1 LRADISLLFNFFV
14 TSQRIRRLL
23 SDAMAPSGMKPDEYA
38 VYSLLFEKPPM
49 TATEMSEFLGMPLT
63 TVLDY
68 LKAMSG
74 AGHLE
79 RLPHPS
85 DGRAVQLRLSSS
97 GVSAHRR
104 AHHYFDLA
112 YRRIVESLPVPIAR
126 VRLAL
131 AALDDAAQRVAEA
144 PDEPGFSP
152 APTRGALDRRRA
164 PTRRRLVTRPTR

>member
-14 TSQRIRRLL
+14 TSQRIRRVL

-38 VYSLLFEKPPM
+38 VYSLLFEKAPM

-79 RLPHPS
+79 RLPHPR

-112 YRRIVESLPVPIAR
+112 YRRIVESLPVPIDR

-131 AALDDAAQRVAEA
+131 AALDDAAQTVTEA
-144 PDEPGFSP
+144 PDEPRFSP
-152 APTRGALDRRRA
+152 APARGVPVRRRTPA
-164 PTRRRLVTRPTR
+164 TRRLLPRHSR